1 MRNLDTNAVSTRA
14 PRRDVLAELGVRT
27 VINAAGTYTKFG
39 GMLMRPEVVDAIAA
53 VSGRCARLEDVH
65 AAVGARIA
73 HLLECEAALVT
84 SGAAAALMLGTAAC
98 ITGDDPE
105 RIRRLP
111 DLTGMKHEVVM
122 QRAHRFL
129 YDHAVRACGVRLVEV
144 DTRDELERAI
154 TDQTALLLFLN
165 KAAPSGRIPAAEFI
179 AVGKRR
185 GVPTMNDAAADV
197 PPVDTLFAYTR
208 MGFDLVAVS
217 GGKGLGGP
225 QSAGLLLGRRDL
237 VTAARLNTAPHSD
250 TVGRGLKVSKEEV
263 IGMLVAVETYLRR
276 DHDAEW
282 RAWEAAVSGLRS
294 ALEPLPRI
302 QTEQF
307 VPAISN
313 HVPHL
318 RVRWR
323 SAADGSIA
331 EIAEELRAG
340 DPPIEVVPVPQEED
354 ALEIASWTLQ
364 PGEAEIVARRLREIL
379 IRRGADVPR

>member
-84 SGAAAALMLGTAAC
+84 SGAAAALTLGTAAC

-111 DLTGMKHEVVM
+111 DLTGLQHEVVM

-129 YDHAVRACGVRLVEV
+129 YDHAVRACGVRLIEV

-154 TDQTALLLFLN
+154 TDRTALLLFLN
-165 KAAPSGRIPAAEFI
+165 KAAPDGRIPAAEFV
-179 AVGKRR
+179 AVGKQR

-197 PPVDTLFAYTR
+197 PPVDTLFASTR
-208 MGFDLVAVS
+208 LGFDLVAVS

-250 TVGRGLKVSKEEV
+250 TFGRGLKVSKEEV

-282 RAWEAAVSGLRS
+282 RAWEAVVSGLRS

-302 QTEQF
+302 QTEGF

-323 SAADGSIA
+323 SAADGSMA
-331 EIAEELRAG
+331 EVAAELRAG
-340 DPPIEVVPVPQEED
+340 DPPIEVVPVPLEEG

-379 IRRGADVPR
+379 IRRSADGPR